1 MLYLESSVDLV
12 MQRLSIGDAS
22 AASEVFNRYSGQLIQ
37 LAQQRLNWR
46 LRRKL
51 DPEDVVQSAFQSF
64 FRLHSEEKT
73 HFENWSALWGLLS
86 LITLRKCGRKLEY
99 FKAACRDIDEEN
111 SSCLNARMLE
121 DSRSDWEAVA
131 SDPTPAQAA
140 ILTDTLQV
148 LLSQLSEQERK
159 VATLCLQGY
168 PVSEISAQIGRSERT
183 VQRILERLEAD
194 LTQRCNVIS
203 DDSSV

>member
-1 MLYLESSVDLV
+1 MLYLETSVDLV
-12 MQRLSIGDAS
+12 MQRLTMGDAS
-22 AASEVFNRYSGQLIQ
+22 AATEVFNRYSGQLIQ

-46 LRRKL
+46 LQRKL

-64 FRLHSEEKT
+64 FRLHSEQET

-99 FKAACRDIDEEN
+99 FKAACRDIDQEN
-111 SSCLNARMLE
+111 STPLNARMIE

-131 SDPTPAQAA
+131 NEPTPDQAA
-140 ILTDTLQV
+140 ILADTLQV
-148 LLSQLSEQERK
+148 LLSELSEQDRK
-159 VATLCLQGY
+159 VATMCLQGY
-168 PVSEISAQIGRSERT
+168 PVPEISTQIGRSERT

-194 LTQRCNVIS
+194 LALRCNVR
-203 DDSSV
+203 DDSAA